1 MNTTMEMA
9 DYKMTQGVA
18 NGEKYERF
26 EFQSFADL
34 EAYFMRECMGKA
46 GLRTKVIGT
55 VLIVQKRIEI
65 VNK

>member
-1 MNTTMEMA
+1 MNGTIEMA
-9 DYKMTQGVA
+9 DYKMSQGIA
-18 NGEKYERF
+18 NGEKYERL

-34 EAYFMRECMGKA
+34 EAYFMRECMGKS